1 MLQRL
6 HPESAVFNEGWAVP
20 HYPVDN
26 RSSRG
31 TLSPV
36 NVNASMIMLADWL
49 GCAPRDEA
57 GIPPEARLFM
67 LADEIGRLSLMTENA
82 LEGIVQG
89 ELLSRRASLLAR
101 CMNHLDALPG
111 LDNLPGTTHWQTF
124 LEQSRDNLVVQI
136 QSQDPHP
143 VADALTREASDLETL
158 RRRGVDFAEAIK
170 AWPEICQAAR
180 TFEFR

>member
-1 MLQRL
+1 M
-6 HPESAVFNEGWAVP
+6 
-20 HYPVDN
+20 D
-26 RSSRG
+26 
-31 TLSPV
+31 
-36 NVNASMIMLADWL
+36 
-49 GCAPRDEA
+49 
-57 GIPPEARLFM
+57 
-67 LADEIGRLSLMTENA
+67 
-82 LEGIVQG
+82 
-89 ELLSRRASLLAR
+89 
-101 CMNHLDALPG
+101 HLDALPR

-158 RRRGVDFAEAIK
+158 RQRGFDFAEAIK